1 MPPLNP
7 MPCVDYV
14 VKLRALLEVSWLFR
28 LIRTLLDVLNVV
40 DSTIATRIGGR
51 WRQVEFMCQEKKVTN
66 STYDVCRN

>member
-1 MPPLNP
+1 

-14 VKLRALLEVSWLFR
+14 VKLRVLLEVSWLFR
-28 LIRTLLDVLNVV
+28 LIRTLFDVLDVVGMV
-40 DSTIATRIGGR
+40 ATRIGGR